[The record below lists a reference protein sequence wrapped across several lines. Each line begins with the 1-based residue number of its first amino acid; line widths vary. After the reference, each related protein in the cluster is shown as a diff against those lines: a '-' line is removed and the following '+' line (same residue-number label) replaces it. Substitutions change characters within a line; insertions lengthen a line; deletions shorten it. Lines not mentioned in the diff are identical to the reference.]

1 MRNKIGAFFQAF
13 GSLPDHRC
21 GNRKSHD
28 LTEIL
33 FIAICTLLTG
43 GRSFY
48 DMEDCGQGWLEW
60 FKKYLKLEGGIPSH
74 DTFNR
79 VFQMIEPSRFE
90 ECFSHWTKELR
101 QDLGREVIA
110 VDGKTH
116 RCTGVESGLGALQVV
131 NAWASENRL
140 ILGQLA
146 VEQKSNEIKAVPELL
161 KTLMLKGCIVTADAL
176 NTQKETAETIVSKGA
191 EYVLALKRNH
201 SRVHEEVK
209 LFMDELS
216 EKEPAQV
223 VTVEKGHGR
232 LEERRYWQS
241 EDIDWFEDRGQWS
254 GLKSFGMVES
264 YRETAKGKG
273 KRERRYYISS
283 LGEEPKVFAYAVR
296 EHWGIENKVH
306 WCLDVIFG
314 EDQSRARTRN
324 AAKNLGTMRN
334 MALNIV
340 RSDKSKAPSLKNKM
354 YRASLNPDLLVKWLR
369 L

>member
-1 MRNKIGAFFQAF
+1 MRNKRGIFFRVF
-13 GSLPDHRC
+13 ELLPDPRRDS
-21 GNRKSHD
+21 RKSHE

-48 DMEDCGQGWLEW
+48 DMEACGRGWYKW
-60 FKKYLKLEGGIPSH
+60 FKKHLDLKGGIPSH

-79 VFQMIEPSRFE
+79 VFQMIEPGRFE
-90 ECFSHWTKELR
+90 ECFRQWTAELR
-101 QDLGREVIA
+101 RNLGREVIA
-110 VDGKTH
+110 VDGKAH
-116 RCTGVESGLGALQVV
+116 RRAVSPGEPAALQVV
-131 NAWASENRL
+131 KAWASENRL

-146 VEQKSNEIKAVPELL
+146 VEPGSNEIKAVPGLL
-161 KTLMLKGCIVTADAL
+161 KMLMLKGCVVTADAL
-176 NTQKETAETIVSKGA
+176 NTQKEIVETIVLKEA
-191 EYVLALKRNH
+191 DYVLALKRNH
-201 SRVHEEVK
+201 SRAHEEVK

-216 EKEPAQV
+216 GKEEAPV
-223 VTVEKGHGR
+223 VTVDKGHGR

-241 EDIDWFEDRGQWS
+241 EEIDWFEDRNKWL

-264 YRETAKGKG
+264 LRETAAGVRQ
-273 KRERRYYISS
+273 RERRYYLSS
-283 LGEEPKVFAYAVR
+283 LKFEPKVFAYAVR

-324 AAKNLGTMRN
+324 AAKNLGTLRN

-340 RSDKSKAPSLKNKM
+340 RADKSKAPSLKNKM
-354 YRASLNPDLLVKWLR
+354 YRASLNPDQLVAWLR

>member
-1 MRNKIGAFFQAF
+1 MKNKKAVFLQAF
-13 GSLPDHRC
+13 ESLPDPRC
-21 GNRKSHD
+21 ENRKSHE

-48 DMEDCGQGWLEW
+48 DMEACGRGWYKW
-60 FKKYLKLEGGIPSH
+60 FKEHIKLKGGAPSH

-79 VFQMIEPSRFE
+79 VFQMIDPARFE
-90 ECFSHWTKELR
+90 ECFRHWTDELR
-101 QDLGREVIA
+101 EDLGREVVA

-116 RCTGVESGLGALQVV
+116 RRTSSQAGSGALQVV

-146 VEQKSNEIKAVPELL
+146 VEPASNEIKAVPELL
-161 KTLMLKGCIVTADAL
+161 KTLLLKGCIVTADAI
-176 NTQKETAETIVSKGA
+176 NTQKQTVETIVSKEA
-191 EYVLALKRNH
+191 DYVLALKKNH
-201 SRVHEEVK
+201 PKVHEEVK

-216 EKEPAQV
+216 EKEAAHV
-223 VTVEKGHGR
+223 VTLDKGHGR

-241 EDIDWFEDRGQWS
+241 EDIDWFEDRGQWA

-264 YRETAKGKG
+264 HRETVDGV
-273 KRERRYYISS
+273 RQSERRYYISS
-283 LGEEPKVFAYAVR
+283 LKFEPKVFAYAVR
-296 EHWGIENKVH
+296 EHWGIENKAH
-306 WCLDVIFG
+306 WSLDVIFG

-324 AAKNLGTMRN
+324 AAKNLGTLRN
-334 MALNIV
+334 IALNIV
-340 RSDKSKAPSLKNKM
+340 RTDKSKAPSLKNKM
-354 YRASLNPDLLVKWLR
+354 YRASLDQGLLVKWLR